1 MFPSKVFCHN
11 ARMKGASRRDEL
23 LRIGSCVAIVAV
35 MLVALVLRL
44 RAARDLTLHYDE
56 HWHIFAAAAQPL
68 SQFLAELRELAHPPL
83 SYVALRL
90 CLLFGDTGSHLAA
103 RLVSLVPGLLS
114 LPVVY
119 VCARRLQLGRL
130 LSLLG
135 VLIFALS
142 PAHVLVSVVTR
153 GYSLATL
160 FVLCTYAAF
169 LERVR
174 HPERLGALYATFIFA
189 MLAMWTE
196 YSAWFAVA
204 AMGMVPIIAGQR
216 RLFAER
222 RALRWFFASAV
233 LMLGYLAVS
242 VGIGSYGHI
251 APFLP
256 GGGPL
261 WRFALLAV
269 ARDLTL
275 FSLLPVSLWAA
286 AAVLVLGAVILL
298 PEVRAARQKD
308 GDLGR
313 ASAPLILA
321 QLLGLLF
328 ILALIRIYPF
338 GGEVRHQFVL
348 FPFFVFCLL
357 LLLDRVQR
365 AMHPMLR
372 CASFAAMLFATI
384 YWGSSAAHKPLPEPP
399 NWLPEWPADT
409 ALLVHAAG
417 TEPLYVTGYSA
428 YGLSG
433 SLSGSLSGLTFVAES
448 SCGPRC
454 QRFTATARDGAR
466 RTIIKDSGLWETPSF
481 TDAFFAMHLRDVI
494 TAAGCD
500 TIWVYSLAASPNPAD
515 TPRIQSIYR
524 QLGLHATQG
533 PKMGIGEAWRISTRP

>member
-1 MFPSKVFCHN
+1 M
-11 ARMKGASRRDEL
+11 
-23 LRIGSCVAIVAV
+23 I
-35 MLVALVLRL
+35 VALVLRL
-44 RAARDLTLHYDE
+44 RAAQALTLHYDE
-56 HWHIFAAAAQPL
+56 HWHIFAAAAQPVR
-68 SQFLAELRELAHPPL
+68 QFIAELRELAHPPL

-90 CLLFGDTGSHLAA
+90 FLLFGDTGSYLSA

-135 VLIFALS
+135 VLLMALS

-160 FVLCTYAAF
+160 FILCAYAAF
-169 LERVR
+169 LERLR
-174 HPERLGALYATFIFA
+174 HPDRLGALYATFAFA

-204 AMGMVPIIAGQR
+204 AMAMVPLIAGQR

-222 RALRWFFASAV
+222 RALRWFVASAL
-233 LMLGYLAVS
+233 LMLGYLTAS

-256 GGGPL
+256 DGGPL

-269 ARDLTL
+269 ARDLEL
-275 FSLLPVSLWAA
+275 FSLLHISLWAA
-286 AAVLVLGAVILL
+286 AGVLIFSTVLLL
-298 PEVRAARQKD
+298 PEVRAGLRKD
-308 GDLGR
+308 GDLAR
-313 ASAPLILA
+313 ASAPIILV

-328 ILALIRIYPF
+328 VLALIRIYPF

-348 FPFFVFCLL
+348 FPFCLFSLL

-365 AMHPMLR
+365 ALHPMLR
-372 CASFAAMLFATI
+372 CVAFAAMVFSTI
-384 YWGSSAAHKPLPEPP
+384 TWGVSVSKKPLPEPP
-399 NWLPEWPADT
+399 NWLAEWPAD
-409 ALLVHAAG
+409 AQLLLQAASR
-417 TEPLYVTGYSA
+417 EPIYVTGYSA

-433 SLSGSLSGLTFVAES
+433 SLPGLTFVAES

-454 QRFTATARDGAR
+454 QRFTATGRDGSQ
-466 RTIIKDSGLWETPSF
+466 RTVLKDSGLWETPRF
-481 TDAFFAMHLRDVI
+481 TDAFFAMHLVEVMV
-494 TAAGCD
+494 AAGQD
-500 TIWVYSLAASPNPAD
+500 TVWVYSLAAEPKAED
-515 TPRIQSIYR
+515 APRITSIYR
-524 QLGLHATQG
+524 QLGLSATPG
-533 PKMGIGEAWRISTRP
+533 PKMGIGEVWRISKAP

>member
-1 MFPSKVFCHN
+1 
-11 ARMKGASRRDEL
+11 MKGASRRDAL
-23 LRIGSCVAIVAV
+23 WRIGSCVALGAV
-35 MLVALVLRL
+35 MLVALMLRL
-44 RAARDLTLHYDE
+44 RAARELTLHYDE

-68 SQFLAELRELAHPPL
+68 SQFVAELRELAHPPL
-83 SYVALRL
+83 SYIALRL
-90 CLLFGDTGSHLAA
+90 CLWFGDTGSYLAA
-103 RLVSLVPGLLS
+103 RLVSLLPGLLS

-135 VLIFALS
+135 VLIMALS

-174 HPERLGALYATFIFA
+174 HPDRLGALYATFLFA

-196 YSAWFAVA
+196 YSAWFAIA
-204 AMGMVPIIAGQR
+204 AIGMVPLIARQR
-216 RLFAER
+216 RLFVDG

-233 LMLGYLAVS
+233 LMLAYLAFS

-256 GGGPL
+256 DGGPL

-275 FSLLPVSLWAA
+275 FTLLPVSLWAA
-286 AAVLVLGAVILL
+286 AAVLVFATVILL
-298 PEVRAARQKD
+298 PEVRAGLRQD

-321 QLLGLLF
+321 QLLVLLF
-328 ILALIRIYPF
+328 VLALIRIYPF

-348 FPFFVFCLL
+348 FPFFLFALL
-357 LLLDRVQR
+357 RVLDRLQR
-365 AMHPMLR
+365 ALHKALR
-372 CASFAAMLFATI
+372 CVAFAAALFATI
-384 YWGSSAAHKPLPEPP
+384 FWGSSVAQKPLPEPP

-409 ALLVHAAG
+409 ALLVDAAG
-417 TEPLYVTGYSA
+417 QEPIYVTGYSA

-433 SLSGSLSGLTFVAES
+433 SLPGLTFVAEA

-454 QRFTATARDGAR
+454 QRFTATARDGKKR
-466 RTIIKDSGLWETPSF
+466 IVVKDSGLWETPAF
-481 TDAFFAMHLRDVI
+481 TDAFFAMHLRDVL
-494 TAAGCD
+494 TSAGRD
-500 TIWVYSLAASPNPAD
+500 TVWVYSLAASPKAED
-515 TPRIQSIYR
+515 TPHIQSIYR
-524 QLGLHATQG
+524 QLGLHARPG
-533 PKMGIGEAWRISTRP
+533 PKMAIGEVWRISTRSN